1 MIGSKL
7 VAEFL
12 GVLQFGHKLYELWHV
27 DHVTSDHVTPY
38 QVTVAYDMFTD
49 VDECIQ
55 NRCPPD
61 MKCTNYPGTYSCAC
75 HDGTFWNGKL
85 CQREL
90 YCCTML
96 FPMAWYPVCLG
107 VLSQV
112 WPQIC
117 ETKLKSDT
125 LIHCDICTRWA
136 TISKTTNKTLPRQIR
151 LDVTFL
157 LICTLLNLELV
168 YFIFLIIAW
177 FTAMYWRLYILFN
190 ISIFYLCVY
199 MYSHKS
205 FSAHTF

>member
-1 MIGSKL
+1 MWPHIMWT
-7 VAEFL
+7 
-12 GVLQFGHKLYELWHV
+12 HI
-27 DHVTSDHVTPY
+27 
-38 QVTVAYDMFTD
+38 TVVYDMFID

-90 YCCTML
+90 YCCTKL
-96 FPMAWYPVCLG
+96 CPMACYTVCSG

-117 ETKLKSDT
+117 ETKLKYAT

-151 LDVTFL
+151 LDVRFL
-157 LICTLLNLELV
+157 LICTLLDLELV
-168 YFIFLIIAW
+168 YFIFPNHCMIYRYVLP
-177 FTAMYWRLYILFN
+177 MYILFN

-199 MYSHKS
+199 MYSHTS
-205 FSAHTF
+205 FSAHTFYMLQCWSPTVVILRYCHSLNF

>member
-1 MIGSKL
+1 
-7 VAEFL
+7 
-12 GVLQFGHKLYELWHV
+12 
-27 DHVTSDHVTPY
+27 
-38 QVTVAYDMFTD
+38 MFTD
-49 VDECIQ
+49 VDECMQ

-85 CQREL
+85 CQRKL
-90 YCCTML
+90 YCCVQWPDIQ
-96 FPMAWYPVCLG
+96 FAWVFC
-107 VLSQV
+107 
-112 WPQIC
+112 IKC
-117 ETKLKSDT
+117 DLKYVRQSWNNAT

-177 FTAMYWRLYILFN
+177 STAMYWRLYILFN